1 MCERENII
9 SPPSLSHMPWFGNNG
24 CYFLVVSALPHR
36 ITAWSVADRDFKQN
50 HHDIITWRNDFL
62 RDAIPLLLKRPG
74 WQLSPQT
81 AQLHRLVRMRHL
93 MPDRCQRSHTSCR
106 LYERWECLC
115 VKPWVNKTHLTNKF
129 RDYPDRKTMTFRW
142 HYHCTCPKTW
152 LFLSVMCIC
161 IDNLYYESYFK
172 FIMSCIVDVYTLFVG
187 CSPFLKNSR
196 TEQGLVTSLL
206 SGPLVPPGG
215 CRRQFPLLKPPN
227 TSSKTRPFYPFPHSK
242 SKWGCTITRGK
253 DLLDPWSPSTLLRRV
268 SHINCS
274 FWLHATEKL
283 KSIVPFDISLWNA

>member
-115 VKPWVNKTHLTNKF
+115 VKPWVN
-129 RDYPDRKTMTFRW
+129 RK
-142 HYHCTCPKTW
+142 H
-152 LFLSVMCIC
+152 
-161 IDNLYYESYFK
+161 
-172 FIMSCIVDVYTLFVG
+172 TL
-187 CSPFLKNSR
+187 
-196 TEQGLVTSLL
+196 Q
-206 SGPLVPPGG
+206 
-215 CRRQFPLLKPPN
+215 
-227 TSSKTRPFYPFPHSK
+227 TSSMITQIERPWHLDDITIVHVQK
-242 SKWGCTITRGK
+242 RGCFC
-253 DLLDPWSPSTLLRRV
+253 LLCAYV
-268 SHINCS
+268 
-274 FWLHATEKL
+274 
-283 KSIVPFDISLWNA
+283 